1 MLVSVNQQF
10 GHLQVNSSLLTLKN
24 LERSQGGS
32 QGSSQ
37 GLEEMADVS
46 LIQEILLV
54 GFKTFEV
61 PGALIYLFIYFLKSL
76 KGGDFFLSF
85 NLYGER

>member
-10 GHLQVNSSLLTLKN
+10 GHLQVNSSLLILKN

-46 LIQEILLV
+46 LIQEIFLV

-61 PGALIYLFIYFLKSL
+61 PGALIYLFIF
-76 KGGDFFLSF
+76 
-85 NLYGER
+85 